1 MESGFERTVNW
12 HKYQSKVTM
21 QALNPY
27 LDYLIVFPRFQGVNR
42 VFVLSFENSTD
53 RKVHTKYHFPT
64 VEIKDDNVMI
74 DRQNLLDQPV
84 KNNLRRFDNIR
95 KIATGQEND
104 YTTSFLFD
112 YNYFNK

>member
-1 MESGFERTVNW
+1 MDKIFWIN
-12 HKYQSKVTM
+12 Q
-21 QALNPY
+21 L
-27 LDYLIVFPRFQGVNR
+27 
-42 VFVLSFENSTD
+42 
-53 RKVHTKYHFPT
+53 
-64 VEIKDDNVMI
+64 
-74 DRQNLLDQPV
+74 